1 VIPISIELEGL
12 LIFDTFKGSAGFGDL
27 SRSKIYVHNNLG
39 DKMAKK
45 KVIKRKKAAVKSV
58 KLDKGI
64 GVEFHSW
71 TFFLFLLFVLV
82 VTLVLV
88 AQQVGFRFF

>member
-1 VIPISIELEGL
+1 
-12 LIFDTFKGSAGFGDL
+12 L

-39 DKMAKK
+39 DDMARK
-45 KVIKRKKAAVKSV
+45 KVIKKKKVALKVVK
-58 KLDKGI
+58 KDNGI

-82 VTLVLV
+82 VVLVLV